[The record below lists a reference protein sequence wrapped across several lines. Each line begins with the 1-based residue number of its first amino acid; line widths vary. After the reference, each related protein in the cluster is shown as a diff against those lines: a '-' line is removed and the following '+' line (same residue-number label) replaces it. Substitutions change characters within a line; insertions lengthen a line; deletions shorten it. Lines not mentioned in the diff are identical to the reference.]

1 MCNRTYRAAIV
12 AIGIREHARRLIAA
26 CDAIKLEA
34 AGIVEYRRV
43 DMAALAEAIARAQT
57 AIAVLTPVIGGGLIE
72 LAQVEQLSALQT
84 EIILGEA
91 A

>member
-1 MCNRTYRAAIV
+1 MCNRTYREALAAIS
-12 AIGIREHARRLIAA
+12 IREHASRLMAA

-34 AGIVEYRRV
+34 AGIVHYRPV
-43 DMAALAEAIARAQT
+43 DRAALAEAVARAQT

-72 LAQVEQLSALQT
+72 LAHLEQLAALQA
-84 EIILGEA
+84 EINMPEA